1 MYVKFVMGLESLDNF
16 EAFRDQ
22 LRKMGVEN
30 YLSIAQT
37 ALDNYNAWLLYTSR
51 RLLRGFSI
59 VISRQMHLSFRKKS
73 RIMGRKYCKKRCA
86 RGGASRR
93 L

>member
-1 MYVKFVMGLESLDNF
+1 MPPYVVPADLSSDYATIGNDLQTYVDEMYVKFVMGLESLDNF

-37 ALDNYNAWLLYTSR
+37 ALDNYNAR
-51 RLLRGFSI
+51 
-59 VISRQMHLSFRKKS
+59 
-73 RIMGRKYCKKRCA
+73 
-86 RGGASRR
+86 
-93 L
+93 

>member
-37 ALDNYNAWLLYTSR
+37 ALDNYNAR
-51 RLLRGFSI
+51 
-59 VISRQMHLSFRKKS
+59 
-73 RIMGRKYCKKRCA
+73 
-86 RGGASRR
+86 
-93 L
+93 